1 MSLRAAR
8 SGTNVHGVVSSEIN
22 MESSGSLEGRVAVVT
37 GASRRAGIG
46 YAVARDLLA
55 AGASVL
61 VHSWSPHDAE
71 QPWGADPAGEAGIV
85 ESLGGEGRRLRHV
98 AADFA
103 DPRAPELVIATAM
116 EGFGAVDVVV
126 ANHARSSTQSL
137 AEVTAAELDLTWAVN
152 ARASVLLAQA
162 FAAAHDDERPG
173 GRIILFTSG
182 QHLAPMSQEVPYA
195 VSKGAIHQMTLTLSD
210 ALIDRGITV
219 NTVNPG
225 PVDTGWADP
234 GLTESVGRALPAGRW
249 GRPEDVVRLVR
260 WLVSEDSQWITGQ
273 VINSEGGFRRWVM

>member
-1 MSLRAAR
+1 M
-8 SGTNVHGVVSSEIN
+8 G
-22 MESSGSLEGRVAVVT
+22 SSGSLEGRVAVVT
-37 GASRRAGIG
+37 GASRQAGIG

-103 DPRAPELVIATAM
+103 DPQAPELVIAMAM
-116 EGFGAVDVVV
+116 EAFGTMDVVV

-137 AEVTAAELDLTWAVN
+137 AEVTTAELDLAWAVN
-152 ARASVLLAQA
+152 ARASVLLARA

-219 NTVNPG
+219 NPG
-225 PVDTGWADP
+225 PVDIRWTDP
-234 GLTESVGRALPAGRW
+234 GLTEAG
-249 GRPEDVVRLVR
+249 
-260 WLVSEDSQWITGQ
+260 
-273 VINSEGGFRRWVM
+273 GG